1 MFVYAATVFLSAFL
15 LFQVQP
21 LIARFILPW
30 FGGSAA
36 VWSAALLFFQLVL
49 LGGYFY
55 AHCLIR
61 YLKPIQQL
69 VVHLGLLFVSLSA
82 LPIVPSAAWKAT
94 GGGDP
99 TLRILLLLG
108 ATVGLPYMLLSATS
122 PLLQAWYLR
131 THKGAIPYRLFALSN
146 LGSMLALLTYP
157 TLIEPSLAL
166 HSQAVMWSS
175 AFAVFAVVCAL
186 AAWKSREGVDPIQ
199 LIAEEDAPPPRLPEK
214 LLWIGLA
221 ACASVLLLAVTSHLT
236 QNVAPIPLL
245 WVVPLSL
252 YLLSFILCFESDRLY
267 NRIIFLPLLVGAL
280 TLFTYGEYW
289 YENNYDVVKRLIPAL
304 CGALFVCCM
313 VCHGELARRRPH
325 PRYLTQF
332 YLMVSIGGAMGG
344 LFVALAS
351 PRIFR
356 DYMELPAAMAAM
368 AVMVTCVLWNK
379 TPGVP
384 RAAWMRAAL
393 VIATVGLAGYLGY
406 KETKKERIYLRS
418 ARNFY
423 GVLHVRDDAAG
434 LYGAP
439 AQRVLVHGTIDH
451 GTQLLQPGS
460 ERIPTSYFGYSSGV
474 TRAIRAV
481 GKRGPIKLGI
491 LGLGAGVT
499 ASLARAGDTLHY
511 YEINPLVLDIA
522 THQFGFLPGC
532 PADKH
537 VYLGDGRLV
546 LESLPD
552 EHLDFFA
559 LDAFTSDSVP
569 VHLLT
574 REAYKTY
581 LRHLKPDGVMAINIS
596 NRYLDLGPVV
606 AQAMTEMGWS
616 GVTVDDEGQ
625 DEPFYS
631 GNTWVVLARSPRFFD
646 SPSFKGSS
654 KTLKPKP
661 GFRTWTDDFS
671 NLIQILK

>member
-1 MFVYAATVFLSAFL
+1 MFVYAATIFLSAFL

-61 YLKPIQQL
+61 YLKPKAQL
-69 VVHLGLLFVSLSA
+69 VVHLGLLFVSLST
-82 LPIVPSAAWKAT
+82 LPIVPSAAWKVT

-99 TLRILLLLG
+99 TMRILLLLG

-157 TLIEPSLAL
+157 TLIEPALAL

-199 LIAEEDAPPPRLPEK
+199 LIAQEDAPPPGLPTK

-236 QNVAPIPLL
+236 QNLAPIPLL
-245 WVVPLSL
+245 WVAPLSL

-280 TLFTYGEYW
+280 MLFTYGEYW

-332 YLMVSIGGAMGG
+332 YLMVSIGGALGG

-368 AVMVTCVLWNK
+368 AVLVTCVLWNQK
-379 TPGVP
+379 PGVP
-384 RAAWMRAAL
+384 RALWMRAAL
-393 VIATVGLAGYLGY
+393 VIVTLGLAVYLGY
-406 KETKKERIYLRS
+406 KETKKERIYVRS

-423 GVLHVRDDAAG
+423 GVLHVRDDAATS
-434 LYGAP
+434 YGVP

-451 GTQLLQPGS
+451 GTQLLQHGS

-481 GKRGPIKLGI
+481 GKKGPIKLGI

-532 PADKH
+532 PADKQ
-537 VYLGDGRLV
+537 VYLGDGRLL

-596 NRYLDLGPVV
+596 NRYLNLGPVV

-616 GVTVDDEGQ
+616 GVTVDDEGEDQ
-625 DEPFYS
+625 PYYS
-631 GNTWVVLARSPRFFD
+631 GNTWVVLARSPQFFD
-646 SPSFKGSS
+646 NPSFKGSS

-661 GFRTWTDDFS
+661 GFREWTDDFS

>member
-1 MFVYAATVFLSAFL
+1 MFVYATTIFLSAFL

-61 YLKPIQQL
+61 YLKPKAQL
-69 VVHLGLLFVSLSA
+69 VVHLGLLFVSLST

-99 TLRILLLLG
+99 TMRILLLLG

-186 AAWKSREGVDPIQ
+186 AAWKSRDGVDPIQ
-199 LIAEEDAPPPRLPEK
+199 LLAEENTPPPGLPAK

-236 QNVAPIPLL
+236 QNLAPIPLL
-245 WVVPLSL
+245 WVAPLSL

-280 TLFTYGEYW
+280 MLFTYGEYW

-356 DYMELPAAMAAM
+356 DYMELPVAMAAM
-368 AVMVTCVLWNK
+368 AVLVTCVLWNQK
-379 TPGVP
+379 PGVP

-393 VIATVGLAGYLGY
+393 VVATVGLAGYLGY
-406 KETKKERIYLRS
+406 KETKKERIYVRS

-423 GVLHVRDDAAG
+423 GVLHVRDDAANS
-434 LYGAP
+434 YGVP

-481 GKRGPIKLGI
+481 GKKGPIKLGI

-532 PADKH
+532 PAVKQ

-596 NRYLDLGPVV
+596 NRYLNLGPVV

-616 GVTVDDEGQ
+616 GVTVDDEGEDQ
-625 DEPFYS
+625 PYYS
-631 GNTWVVLARSPRFFD
+631 GNTWVVLARSPQFFD

-654 KTLKPKP
+654 KMLKPKP
-661 GFRTWTDDFS
+661 GFREWTDDFS